1 MENDQHDDEFD
12 YRDNPV
18 DGSSSYPSALNT
30 EMILAIIAFSISFLW
45 FVLSLF
51 IFKTF
56 SFYLFFIFG
65 MGVLMLILGIY
76 KNNKRKKIDLD
87 F

>member
-1 MENDQHDDEFD
+1 MENGQHEDEFD

-18 DGSSSYPSALNT
+18 DGNSNYPTALNT

-65 MGVLMLILGIY
+65 MGIIMLILGIY